1 MVCAFIGG
9 AITGIVAVI
18 ITAVIACGLDNDN
31 NERK

>member
-18 ITAVIACGLDNDN
+18 ITAVIACGLDND
-31 NERK
+31 EKR